1 MYVQKFRRTSTNFKD
16 RKNHFYE
23 IMIYELPEP
32 PEKAVLLILQW
43 ESIMAFT
50 LGNFAKKIIRLS
62 GTTANAT
69 QKAACYMASSFVD
82 SPETKKS
89 IQKFS
94 NKISETIDDISMP
107 VSEFAENVIDGTIVL
122 AGNVTGSTA
131 KKVCEMCDASPET
144 SQKAEQYGKFVG
156 RVAVGA
162 LIGNAAAGGLT
173 SALSAT
179 GTAGAAATSSGL
191 ATLGGTMHGGIA
203 VSNVITE
210 TSMLCAA
217 KTAEKD
223 TVKEQPKNENV
234 EQIEFKKDE

>member
-1 MYVQKFRRTSTNFKD
+1 
-16 RKNHFYE
+16 
-23 IMIYELPEP
+23 MIYELPEP
-32 PEKAVLLILQW
+32 PEKAVLLILQR

-62 GTTANAT
+62 GATVNAT
-69 QKAACYMASSFVD
+69 QKAACNTASFFVN

-94 NKISETIDDISMP
+94 NKISETIDDISTP
-107 VSEFAENVIDGTIVL
+107 VSNFAGNVIDGTIIL
-122 AGNVTGSTA
+122 AGNLTGSTA

-162 LIGNAAAGGLT
+162 LIGSVTAGGLT
-173 SALSAT
+173 SALSTT

-191 ATLGGTMHGGIA
+191 ATLGGTMQGGIA
-203 VSNVITE
+203 VSNVITG

-223 TVKEQPKNENV
+223 TGKEQPKNENV
-234 EQIEFKKDE
+234 EQIFKKDE